1 MLLTKIKIQQL
12 HCLLCGTQSSTRL
25 RPLDPVHFAEN
36 EALQDS
42 QTIAFCSPGRAQSY
56 TRIKHHWT
64 VFTLQST
71 TLCKALDHWTVV
83 TLQGTTLC
91 KAQRP
96 LDCGHFAEHN
106 AMLGSKTTGLCSLCR
121 AQRYARLRDH
131 WTVVTLQSR
140 RVLPPSR
147 RATRNTA
154 ADQGGLPGTR
164 FSETCPLPVDCRP
177 TTRRPLLLPP
187 HGG

>member
-12 HCLLCGTQSSTRL
+12 HCLLCRTQSSTRL

-96 LDCGHFAEHN
+96 LDCGHFAEPESSAPFPAGHP
-106 AMLGSKTTGLCSLCR
+106 KHC
-121 AQRYARLRDH
+121 
-131 WTVVTLQSR
+131 
-140 RVLPPSR
+140 
-147 RATRNTA
+147 
-154 ADQGGLPGTR
+154 
-164 FSETCPLPVDCRP
+164 CRP
-177 TTRRPLLLPP
+177 GWTSGDTFQRDLSTSGRLSADDTETTSTSSTRRIIEGA
-187 HGG
+187 GGRGLNHKPTTTEERPEMRYMVPDMVKGQK